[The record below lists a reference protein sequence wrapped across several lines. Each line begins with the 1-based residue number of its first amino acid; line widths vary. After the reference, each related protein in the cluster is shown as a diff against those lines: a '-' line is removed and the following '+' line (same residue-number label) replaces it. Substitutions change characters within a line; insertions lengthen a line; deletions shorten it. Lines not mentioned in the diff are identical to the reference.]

1 MTSTAITPLD
11 EEAQYALWQSMAL
24 ALAQHKA
31 GHLDVAQ
38 RMYST
43 ILEFA
48 PDHADALHNLAVIAL
63 DTGCAQQSLPLFQ
76 RALALDPQNWSYWL
90 GYFDALLQAGCK
102 DDAVEMLEQR
112 QRHGLT
118 FTVLSDLVTHLVDAL
133 LLTAER
139 ANTPFATCT
148 DTPPSDTA
156 KLEKWLSDGRF
167 EDAIKLAATLCRYY
181 PKALSGW
188 RALGAALV
196 VQGRVEEAITP
207 LKTALALAPLDVAV
221 LSNLGH
227 TLQRLGQPV
236 AAEVHLRMALRVSPC
251 HMATLLNLGTA
262 LKSQKRIEE
271 ATVFFNLA
279 IQTDPLCYQAHTYLA
294 QIFQEQG
301 HFLASNGIY
310 QKAIQLISALTPQSR
325 EAHAYHAMALEGL
338 CVNFSKMANFSQVAH
353 LSDEAITHA
362 KLALLADDKPLWE
375 RRLYALSYH
384 PDLSASEIFSEFE
397 TWGNRFPAPNTDFSA
412 HDRTPNRR
420 LKVGYVSPDFRRH
433 TSRFFFWPFFSN
445 HNPDHVELFAYANVE
460 FEDDFT
466 QQFKTVFGHWRNIRH
481 LNDAEVA
488 AQIKADG
495 IDILVDG
502 CNHMRDDRLGV
513 FALKPAPIQV
523 TWLGAAWTTGL
534 KAVDYVLFDP
544 FIAPP
549 ETIASEQIV
558 RLPHC
563 FVPFESMAVT
573 DMPQPP
579 PCLKN
584 GYITFAYSGR
594 SERLNHRTFRVWG
607 EILKRLPTA
616 QLVLDF
622 AIFADPDHAEYFR
635 GFMAQ
640 HGVDVS
646 RVVMRNSSNI
656 FVGLHDFD
664 ILLDCFP
671 HSGGTMLVDALWMG
685 VPALTLAGRPPLGRI
700 GTTFVMNL
708 GLPDWV
714 ADSEEDYIN
723 KACRHAADV
732 PGLTELRAGM
742 RSRMQ
747 NSPLMDGKGF
757 AQGVEQAYATMW
769 TRFCQGEPPSP
780 LTVLATAGKPK

>member
-1 MTSTAITPLD
+1 MTATAISPLD
-11 EEAQYALWQSMAL
+11 ENAQYALWQSMEL

-31 GHLDVAQ
+31 GHLGVAQ

-48 PDHADALHNLAVIAL
+48 PDHSDACHNLAVIML
-63 DTGCAQQSLPLFQ
+63 DTGHPQQSLPLFQ
-76 RALALDPQNWSYWL
+76 HALVLDPQNWSYWL
-90 GYFDALLQAGCK
+90 GYFDALLQAGCGN
-102 DDAVEMLEQR
+102 DAIQMLEQK
-112 QRHGLT
+112 QRLGLT
-118 FTVLSDLVTHLVDAL
+118 FTVLSDLVIHLVDAL
-133 LLTAER
+133 LVAEQR
-139 ANTPFATCT
+139 TNTPVEACTDIPSRDIARLDKWLTDGHFEEAISFAT
-148 DTPPSDTA
+148 
-156 KLEKWLSDGRF
+156 
-167 EDAIKLAATLCRYY
+167 TLCGDF

-188 RALGAALV
+188 RTLGAALII
-196 VQGRVEEAITP
+196 QGRVEESIAP
-207 LKTALALAPLDVAV
+207 LEAALKLAPLDLVTH
-221 LSNLGH
+221 SNLGH
-227 TLQRLGQPV
+227 ALQRLGQPV
-236 AAEVHLRMALRVSPC
+236 AAEVHLRMALRVSPR

-271 ATVFFNLA
+271 ATEFFDLA
-279 IQTDPLCYQAHTYLA
+279 IQTEPNCYQAHTYLA
-294 QIFQEQG
+294 QIYQEQG
-301 HFLASNGIY
+301 RFLASNGVFE
-310 QKAIQLISALTPQSR
+310 KAIQLISALTTQNR
-325 EAHAYHAMALEGL
+325 ETHAYHAMAFEGL
-338 CVNFSKMANFSQVAH
+338 CVNYSKLADFSQVAD
-353 LSDEAITHA
+353 LSNESMTYA

-384 PDLSASEIFSEFE
+384 PDLSAAEIFSEFE
-397 TWGNRFPAPNTDFSA
+397 AWGDRFPAANTDFSA
-412 HDRTPNRR
+412 HDRTLNRR

-445 HNPDHVELFAYANVE
+445 HNPANVELFAYSNVE

-466 QQFKTVFGHWRNIRH
+466 QQFKTVFGHWRDIRH
-481 LNDAEVA
+481 VNDAELA

-549 ETIASEQIV
+549 ETIATENVV

-573 DMPQPP
+573 DIPQPP

-616 QLVLDF
+616 RLVLDF
-622 AIFADPDHAEYFR
+622 AIFADPEHAQYFQ
-635 GFMAQ
+635 GFMTQ

-646 RVVMRNSSNI
+646 RVEMRNSSNI

-714 ADSEEDYIN
+714 AISEDDYID
-723 KACRHAADV
+723 KACQHATDV
-732 PGLTELRAGM
+732 PGLTKLRAGM
-742 RSRMQ
+742 RHRMQ

-757 AQGVEQAYATMW
+757 AKGVERAYATMW
-769 TRFCQGEPPSP
+769 TRFCKGEPPSP
-780 LTVLATAGKPK
+780 LTVPVTGEFAK